1 MSKLEYGT
9 GESGEEILMAML
21 HTYRLLPDPS
31 RLVVKVGAS
40 AGEVLKLFERPCVF
54 LESLLFYL

>member
-9 GESGEEILMAML
+9 EESGEEILKAML

-31 RLVVKVGAS
+31 RLVVKVGENLKNLKIVGRFIS
-40 AGEVLKLFERPCVF
+40 AL
-54 LESLLFYL
+54 